1 MDSPHPPRR
10 RVFFIMAQRRAV
22 IFANG
27 LLPDLQAVQR
37 LLQADDF
44 WIAADGGS
52 NHALA
57 CGRAPDVL
65 IGDLDSI
72 AAPVRGELEKAGT
85 QVLVHPAEK
94 DETDLELAVRYALEK
109 GFSPIR
115 IVGAFG
121 GRTDQTLANLTLLA
135 DPALREYDIRIDDGR
150 EEALC
155 IRECAVLRGAA
166 GDVVSLIPFGLA
178 AEGVVT
184 KGLQYPLR
192 GETLN
197 ASRTRGVSNRML
209 GDEAEITLER
219 GVLLCI
225 HARSSAG

>member
-1 MDSPHPPRR
+1 MPKN
-10 RVFFIMAQRRAV
+10 RAV

-27 LLPDLQAVQR
+27 TLPDSNAARQ
-37 LLQADDF
+37 LLREDDF

-52 NHALA
+52 CHALE

-72 AAPVRGELEKAGT
+72 PVPIREFLQRAGT
-85 QVLVHPAEK
+85 KVQTHPADK
-94 DETDLELAVRYALEK
+94 NETDLELAVWFALEEE
-109 GFSPIR
+109 FSSIL
-115 IVGAFG
+115 IVGALG
-121 GRTDQTLANLTLLA
+121 GRTDQTLANLSLLA

-155 IRECAVLRGAA
+155 VRESAVLLGAA
-166 GDVVSLIPFGLA
+166 GDIVSLIPFGMP

-192 GETLN
+192 EETLRL
-197 ASRTRGVSNRML
+197 SRTRGVSNRMI
-209 GDEAEITLER
+209 ENRAEISIER

-225 HARSSAG
+225 HTRSVAE

>member
-1 MDSPHPPRR
+1 MPKN
-10 RVFFIMAQRRAV
+10 RAV

-27 LLPDLQAVQR
+27 NLPDPNITR
-37 LLQADDF
+37 GLLRKDDF

-52 NHALA
+52 RHALQ

-72 AAPVRGELEKAGT
+72 PDPVHDSLQRAGT
-85 QVLVHPAEK
+85 TVKPHPAEK
-94 DETDLELAVRYALEK
+94 DETDLELAVWFALEE
-109 GFSPIR
+109 GYSSILV
-115 IVGAFG
+115 VGALG
-121 GRTDQTLANLTLLA
+121 GRTDQTLANLSLLA
-135 DPALREYDIRIDDGR
+135 DPALRKFDIRIDDGL

-155 IRECAVLRGAA
+155 VRENAVLHGAP
-166 GDVVSLIPFGLA
+166 GDMVSLIPFGIA

-192 GETLN
+192 DETLVS
-197 ASRTRGVSNRML
+197 SRTRGVSNRMTEI
-209 GDEAEITLER
+209 EAEISLER

-225 HARSSAG
+225 HTRSIAR